1 MNRVLVAYGSTN
13 GSTAEIADVIAETLR
28 SRRLAVDLRPADAV
42 TDVHGYDGVVLGGAI
57 YMDRWHRASRRFAR
71 RFAGDLTMIPV
82 WLFSSGPLD
91 ESAESAILDPV
102 ASVARAARLLDA
114 RGHATF
120 GGCLIPEARGCMGMA
135 RRMGKRA
142 AADFRNFDRIRA
154 WASDIAVEL
163 GTPAIH
169 LLAI

>member
-1 MNRVLVAYGSTN
+1 MERVLVAYGSTN
-13 GSTAEIADVIAETLR
+13 GSTAEIADVMAETLR
-28 SRRLAVDLRPADAV
+28 SRGMSVDLRPADAV
-42 TDVHGYDGVVLGGAI
+42 ADVHGYDGVILGGAI
-57 YMDRWHRASRRFAR
+57 YMDRWHKACRRFAR
-71 RFAGDLTMIPV
+71 RFAGDLMVIPV

-91 ESAESAILDPV
+91 ASADEHVLEPV
-102 ASVARAARLLDA
+102 PAVVRAMGLLDA

-120 GGCLIPEARGCMGMA
+120 GGCLVPDAHGCFGMA

-142 AADFRNFDRIRA
+142 AGDFRNFDRIRA

-163 GTPAIH
+163 ATPAIH